1 MNTLPE
7 HIQDLA
13 RNVEI
18 LRKSKDDVD
27 VDMAERK
34 AAASAMQD
42 AFNPEPEDNENPVD
56 ETAEINGS
64 VDDDT
69 LRLSYHLVRQRWA
82 KEDRVTA
89 TDITPLLQPWDEPPT
104 LSVESFKPTLV
115 DSTSGIR
122 QDVSANTLKLWS
134 DLIKGVE
141 SQNTADSADTAGGV
155 TQDMSD
161 LDNDDNDNWEDYEDN
176 DQGTLDPVLTF
187 TTSTT
192 AGSDHIAELKTRF
205 AQDPSPSNITRL
217 ITEVIPLNKK
227 QKRTVSMVLYHVMR
241 LQGKP
246 VVEQDQQFLLYVAG
260 EGGTGKSR
268 VIEAVKLGMQLLGR
282 EEEMFVTAPTGNA
295 ANNVQG
301 STIHTGLDVAVR
313 GRKQGASR
321 RVQALW
327 RNKNMLVIDE
337 ISMVSSKLMDSID
350 QQCKVVKNLDANST
364 AVFGGLP
371 VVIALG
377 DFHQFSPVR
386 ATALWQ
392 KQQGH
397 NEERGQQLWH
407 MFKNVIVLD
416 EQMRQQQDVEF
427 HELLKRARNG
437 CITQADVDRLNTRVI
452 SQLESLPDLIFIV
465 RSNRLRHTLN
475 RLQIESFARSRGLK
489 IFVFPARHTR
499 RKRARGSRDLYV
511 DKLLEIQDK
520 SDIKGPGLLLYAQGM
535 PAMALSNISTR
546 LGLVNGAR
554 GRAVGVVPDPE
565 GTFPTLLQVSKG
577 SPND

>member
-1 MNTLPE
+1 M
-7 HIQDLA
+7 
-13 RNVEI
+13 
-18 LRKSKDDVD
+18 
-27 VDMAERK
+27 DMAERK

-42 AFNPEPEDNENPVD
+42 AFNPDPEDVDNTVD
-56 ETAEINGS
+56 ETTEINGS